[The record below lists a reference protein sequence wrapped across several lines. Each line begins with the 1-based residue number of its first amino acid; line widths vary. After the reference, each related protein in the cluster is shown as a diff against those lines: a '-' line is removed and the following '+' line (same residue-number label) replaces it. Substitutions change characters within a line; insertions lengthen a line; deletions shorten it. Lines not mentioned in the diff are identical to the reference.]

1 MYADGPRITSGVG
14 ASASGGGK
22 YGSLGEDGDDGG
34 ESDVCADDDGVWDS
48 EEEEENMKLGGGV
61 GEIGGRH
68 GGNNIVLRE
77 VEIVAGTRAIGTW
90 IDGDAAGVRVEYEEH
105 Y

>member
-48 EEEEENMKLGGGV
+48 EEEELEDEEESGLKDGNDAKSMAKTGKAGKKEKTENRLQ
-61 GEIGGRH
+61 
-68 GGNNIVLRE
+68 
-77 VEIVAGTRAIGTW
+77 
-90 IDGDAAGVRVEYEEH
+90 VRSTLERFCKETKQ
-105 Y
+105 